1 MKQVILSTL
10 VALLL
15 LSQDAEACTNILVTK
30 GASTDG
36 SVIISYAADSHTL
49 YGELYHWPAAKYS
62 EGTLLK
68 VYEWDTGKYLGE
80 IAQARETYNVVGN
93 INEFGLSI
101 GETTYGGRPELVDTL
116 GLIDY
121 GSLIYITLQR
131 AKTAREAIEVMTGLV
146 EKYGY
151 YSSGESMSIAD
162 ENEAWIFEIIGKG
175 PGNKGAVWVAKR
187 IPDGYVSAH
196 ANQARITTIDFDDK
210 ENTMYAPDVVT
221 FARSKGYFTGT
232 DSEFSFSDV
241 YAPLDYGAVRFCEAR
256 VWSFFNKVNP
266 KIGEEYLPYI
276 LGQNRNRM
284 PLWIKPDKKISY
296 RDVQNIMRDH
306 FEGTPL
312 DMTADVGA
320 GSYACPYRWRPL
332 TWDVDGE
339 TFFNE
344 RAIATQQT
352 GFSFVAQIRSNVPAP
367 LKGVLWF
374 GLDDAATSVYFP
386 VYGGTTLVPHCVEVG
401 NGDMLTYSSTSAFW
415 LFNRV
420 ANNAYTRYNAM
431 IEDIL
436 PVQKKL
442 EDRFGQEVKKA
453 DEEATALFGKSK
465 KKGSKYINEFTAR
478 QADVMMGEWK
488 GLEEFLLVKYIDGN
502 TKQVKNGKFVRNP
515 HGLPASP
522 KHPGYSPAFYRY
534 IKESTGDKLKMREVP
549 EK

>member
-1 MKQVILSTL
+1 MKHVIITTL
-10 VALLL
+10 VALMLL
-15 LSQDAEACTNILVTK
+15 PRVAEACTNILVTK
-30 GASTDG
+30 GASVDG
-36 SVIISYAADSHTL
+36 STIISYAADSHTL
-49 YGELYHWPAAKYS
+49 YGELYHWPAAKYPA
-62 EGTLLK
+62 GALLK

-93 INEFGLSI
+93 MNEHGLSI
-101 GETTYGGRPELVDTL
+101 AETTFGGRPELVDTL

-131 AKTAREAIEVMTGLV
+131 AKTAREAIKVMTGLV
-146 EKYGY
+146 EEYGY

-162 ENEAWIFEIIGKG
+162 ENDVWFFEIIGKG
-175 PGNKGAVWVAKR
+175 SGNKGAVWVAKR

-210 ENTMYAPDVVT
+210 ENTLYSPDVVT
-221 FARSKGYFTGT
+221 FARSKGYFSGM

-241 YAPLDYGAVRFCEAR
+241 YAPLDYGAIRFCEAR
-256 VWSFFNKVNP
+256 VWSFFNSVNP
-266 KIGEEYLPYI
+266 KIGQEYLPYI
-276 LGQNRNRM
+276 LGEKLNRM
-284 PLWIKPDKKISY
+284 PLWIKPDKKVSY

-320 GSYACPYRWRPL
+320 GSYGCPYRWRPL

-352 GFSFVAQIRSNVPAP
+352 GFSFVSQIRSNVPAP
-367 LKGVLWF
+367 LKGILWF

-386 VYGGTTLVPHCVEVG
+386 VYGGTTSIPECVKVG

-442 EDRFGQEVKKA
+442 ENQYSEAVKRADAEGAKLFAKSPKKA
-453 DEEATALFGKSK
+453 VKF
-465 KKGSKYINEFTAR
+465 INTFVNE
-478 QADVMMGEWK
+478 QASVMMNDWK

-502 TKQVKNGKFVRNP
+502 TKQEEGGKFLLNP

-522 KHPGYSPAFYRY
+522 KQPGYSPEFYRY

>member
-1 MKQVILSTL
+1 MKHVILTTL

-15 LSQDAEACTNILVTK
+15 VPRVAEACTNILVTK
-30 GASTDG
+30 GASVDG
-36 SVIISYAADSHTL
+36 STMISYAADSHTL
-49 YGELYHWPAAKYS
+49 YGELYHWPAAKYPA
-62 EGTLLK
+62 GALLK

-93 INEFGLSI
+93 INEHGLSI

-131 AKTAREAIEVMTGLV
+131 AKTAREAIKVMTGLV
-146 EKYGY
+146 EEYGY

-162 ENEAWIFEIIGKG
+162 ENEVWIFEIIGKG
-175 PGNKGAVWVAKR
+175 SGNKGAVWVAKR

-210 ENTMYAPDVVT
+210 ENTLYAPDVVT
-221 FARSKGYFTGT
+221 FARSKGYFSGK

-241 YAPLDYGAVRFCEAR
+241 YAPLDYGAIRFCEAR
-256 VWSFFNKVNP
+256 VWSFFNSVNP
-266 KIGEEYLPYI
+266 KIGQEYLPYI
-276 LGQNRNRM
+276 LGEKLNRM
-284 PLWIKPDKKISY
+284 PLWIKPDKKVSY
-296 RDVQNIMRDH
+296 RDVQKIMRDH

-320 GSYACPYRWRPL
+320 GSYGCPYRWRPL

-352 GFSFVAQIRSNVPAP
+352 GFSFVSQIRSNVPAP
-367 LKGVLWF
+367 LKGILWF

-386 VYGGTTLVPHCVEVG
+386 VYGGTTSIPECVKVG

-442 EDRFGQEVKKA
+442 EDQYSEAVKKA
-453 DEEATALFGKSK
+453 DAEGAKLFAKSPK
-465 KKGSKYINEFTAR
+465 KAVKFINTFVNE
-478 QADVMMGEWK
+478 QASVMMNDWK

-502 TKQVKNGKFVRNP
+502 TKQEEGGKFLRNP

-522 KHPGYSPAFYRY
+522 KHPGYSPEFYRY